1 MKLSLR
7 VAVVC
12 LVSALSNTVSALSN
26 TAPALAFQDSGGD
39 ISKSE
44 AAERARVAVNGRVLK
59 VEQTSKNYRVKV
71 LKKSGRVV
79 SVDVDKRSGKV
90 KTNKDKD

>member
-1 MKLSLR
+1 MTLSLR
-7 VAVVC
+7 VAILT
-12 LVSALSNTVSALSN
+12 LVLALSCANNAMALQS
-26 TAPALAFQDSGGD
+26 SSGD

-44 AAERARVAVNGRVLK
+44 AAERARNAENGRVLK
-59 VEQTSKNYRVKV
+59 VEQTSKKYRVKV

-90 KTNKDKD
+90 KSTKDKE

>member
-1 MKLSLR
+1 MTLSLR
-7 VAVVC
+7 VAVIC
-12 LVSALSNTVSALSN
+12 LVLALFN
-26 TAPALAFQDSGGD
+26 TAPALAFQDTGGD

>member
-12 LVSALSNTVSALSN
+12 LVLALSN

-44 AAERARVAVNGRVLK
+44 AAERARVTVNGRVLK

>member
-1 MKLSLR
+1 MTLSLR
-7 VAVVC
+7 VAILT
-12 LVSALSNTVSALSN
+12 LVLALSGANNAMALQSS
-26 TAPALAFQDSGGD
+26 SGG

-44 AAERARVAVNGRVLK
+44 AAERARNAENGRVLK
-59 VEQTSKNYRVKV
+59 VEQTSKKYRVKV

-90 KTNKDKD
+90 KSTKDKE

>member
-1 MKLSLR
+1 MALSLR

-12 LVSALSNTVSALSN
+12 FVLALSNT
-26 TAPALAFQDSGGD
+26 TPALALQDSGGD

-44 AAERARVAVNGRVLK
+44 AAERARSAVNGRVLK

-90 KTNKDKD
+90 NKSKDKD

>member
-12 LVSALSNTVSALSN
+12 LVLALSNSS
-26 TAPALAFQDSGGD
+26 PALALQGSGGD

-44 AAERARVAVNGRVLK
+44 AAERARASENGRVLK

-90 KTNKDKD
+90 KKSKDKD

>member
-1 MKLSLR
+1 
-7 VAVVC
+7 
-12 LVSALSNTVSALSN
+12 
-26 TAPALAFQDSGGD
+26 LAFQDSGGD

>member
-12 LVSALSNTVSALSN
+12 LVLALSN
-26 TAPALAFQDSGGD
+26 TAPALAFKDSGGD

>member
-12 LVSALSNTVSALSN
+12 LVLAMSK

-39 ISKSE
+39 ISKAKLLS
-44 AAERARVAVNGRVLK
+44 VLA
-59 VEQTSKNYRVKV
+59 
-71 LKKSGRVV
+71 LL
-79 SVDVDKRSGKV
+79 
-90 KTNKDKD
+90 

>member
-1 MKLSLR
+1 MTLSLR
-7 VAVVC
+7 VAILT
-12 LVSALSNTVSALSN
+12 LVLALSGANSAM
-26 TAPALAFQDSGGD
+26 ALQSSSGD

-44 AAERARVAVNGRVLK
+44 AAERARNAENGRVLK
-59 VEQTSKNYRVKV
+59 VEQTSKKYRVKV

-90 KTNKDKD
+90 KSTKDKE